1 MGLFDRIFNSNAGI
15 IYKPNNDKEAWVA
28 ILYACMSVDGEVSN
42 IEIDNMVKS
51 LVFKQKFQNV
61 QIIDYY
67 KPAMVAQNKIG
78 SKAIIDSSISLILNE
93 DKPTLFC
100 LVMELLL
107 ADGHLGDKEKEIAE
121 YLTSLLELDISVATS
136 IVEVMLIKNK
146 GNVIL

>member
-1 MGLFDRIFNSNAGI
+1 MTG
-15 IYKPNNDKEAWVA
+15 
-28 ILYACMSVDGEVSN
+28 
-42 IEIDNMVKS
+42 
-51 LVFKQKFQNV
+51 V
-61 QIIDYY
+61 QTCALPI
-67 KPAMVAQNKIG
+67 
-78 SKAIIDSSISLILNE
+78 
-93 DKPTLFC
+93 C